1 MSTNKLSRSSFA
13 ARTAPAEDAAPKRVA
28 DTFVTAE
35 DEPQV
40 KTSFNFPVS
49 VHKALRLTAVEEGRP
64 ARAILLDA
72 LAEYLSKKT
81 K

>member
-13 ARTAPAEDAAPKRVA
+13 ARTAPAEGAAPKRVA

-49 VHKALRLTAVEEGRP
+49 VHKALRMAAVEEGRP
-64 ARAILLDA
+64 ARTILLEA
-72 LAEYLSKKT
+72 LEDYFAKKT